1 MQIGKTTIVNWY
13 RACIQC
19 ARMDAIALGLAKQM
33 KLKQGVLAEVVESGD
48 IYVGE
53 EIHIVD
59 D

>member
-1 MQIGKTTIVNWY
+1 MNWY

>member
-1 MQIGKTTIVNWY
+1 
-13 RACIQC
+13 
-19 ARMDAIALGLAKQM
+19 MDAIALGLAKQM